1 MQLGCKSDLVAFLE
15 VYMQEALLEALI
27 DSIKLIPF
35 LFVTYLAMGML
46 ERAGSGRAQEMI
58 RSAGHVGPVI
68 GGLIGA
74 IPQCGFS
81 AAASYFYVGKI
92 ITLGTLIAVYLSTSD
107 EMIPIF
113 LSAHVPAE
121 VIGKILAAKV
131 IIAVISGF
139 VVEIFFGWLAKR
151 RHVPDSFR
159 DEKKESCNCAGSLL
173 VDSVV
178 KTLQVFFFILVVSV
192 IISVA
197 MELAGHQ
204 AITGLF
210 QGVPVLGEMI
220 AALIGLIPNCAASV
234 VITQLYLEGVIN
246 AGTMMS
252 GLLSSAGVGL
262 LVLVREMHN
271 TRRSLSLIVMLYVVS
286 AFWGILINALG
297 VTF

>member
-1 MQLGCKSDLVAFLE
+1 
-15 VYMQEALLEALI
+15 
-27 DSIKLIPF
+27 
-35 LFVTYLAMGML
+35 
-46 ERAGSGRAQEMI
+46 
-58 RSAGHVGPVI
+58 
-68 GGLIGA
+68 
-74 IPQCGFS
+74 
-81 AAASYFYVGKI
+81 
-92 ITLGTLIAVYLSTSD
+92 
-107 EMIPIF
+107 
-113 LSAHVPAE
+113 
-121 VIGKILAAKV
+121 
-131 IIAVISGF
+131 
-139 VVEIFFGWLAKR
+139 
-151 RHVPDSFR
+151 
-159 DEKKESCNCAGSLL
+159 
-173 VDSVV
+173 
-178 KTLQVFFFILVVSV
+178 
-192 IISVA
+192 

-262 LVLVREMHN
+262 LVLVREMHS